1 MVCEDPFE
9 ELPASGAEIEVTKR
23 DGSTSTAKLTRQVW
37 AGERDGHPIGLYA
50 LD

>member
-1 MVCEDPFE
+1 MVCDDPFD
-9 ELPASGAEIEVTKR
+9 ELPAGGAEIEVTKK
-23 DGSTSTAKLTRQVW
+23 DGTVQVSKVTRQVW